1 MSPPQGGVRV
11 RHLASWIVSLWAA
24 AAVTGLAATPQQ
36 GAAANPPAIRAC
48 QLLTK
53 ELALKVTASA
63 NKKIFDILPPEEE
76 SLGVN
81 GSACEYGDIRLQ
93 IDPFTAQ
100 RFEELSKTEKGWTS
114 EPNLGD
120 KASFRTNP
128 NGYAELFVAVGTHVM
143 TIQMSVPTG
152 RTAAAIKPN
161 TIALAKELMPKLR

>member
-1 MSPPQGGVRV
+1 M
-11 RHLASWIVSLWAA
+11 RHLGSSIVSLWAA
-24 AAVTGLAATPQQ
+24 AAVTGLAATAQQ
-36 GAAANPPAIRAC
+36 GAAAKPPAIRAC

-53 ELALKVTASA
+53 DLALKVTAAA

-76 SLGVN
+76 SLGAT

-93 IDPFTAQ
+93 IDPFTAR
-100 RFEELSKTEKGWTS
+100 RFEELSTKEKGWTP

-143 TIQMSVPTG
+143 TIQISVPTG
-152 RTAAAIKPN
+152 GTAAGIKPN
-161 TIALAKELMPKLR
+161 AIALAKELMPKLR

>member
-1 MSPPQGGVRV
+1 M
-11 RHLASWIVSLWAA
+11 RHLAIGLSFVVSAA
-24 AAVTGLAATPQQ
+24 AGLGASAHQ
-36 GAAANPPAIRAC
+36 GAAKPASLRAC

-53 ELALKVTASA
+53 ELALKVTATT

-76 SLGVN
+76 SLGAK

-100 RFEELSKTEKGWTS
+100 SFEELSKKEKGWAP

-152 RTAAAIKPN
+152 GTAAAVKPN
-161 TIALAKELMPKLR
+161 AIALAKELIPKLR